1 MDQWVG
7 HPERDKEKLIE
18 YSPIT
23 YLDGMTKP
31 MLVIQGANDPRV
43 VKEESEK
50 IVQSLRQKGRN
61 VEYMLMEDEGHGF
74 SKKEN
79 EIAAFRKIQSF
90 LKNVTS
96 ESVEV

>member
-1 MDQWVG
+1 
-7 HPERDKEKLIE
+7 
-18 YSPIT
+18 
-23 YLDGMTKP
+23 

-50 IVQSLRQKGRN
+50 IGQSLRQKGRN